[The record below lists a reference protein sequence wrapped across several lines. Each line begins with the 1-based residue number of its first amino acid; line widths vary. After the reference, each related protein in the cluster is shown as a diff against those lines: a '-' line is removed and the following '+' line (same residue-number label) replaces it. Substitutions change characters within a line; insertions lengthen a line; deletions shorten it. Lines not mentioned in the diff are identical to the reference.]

1 MLASIFAKFDV
12 FFADPGYTLQIK
24 QALTIKPKEMRVKVA
39 LRSRPS
45 SSAGAVEK
53 PLKGAD
59 TDAVDRKGKEQKE
72 TVTKVGEV
80 TTGATPLY
88 VFYGSNTGTSEGFAG
103 RVASDAAAHGT
114 LSTHPPSGTPPTQN
128 SSHTDMYP
136 QASKHPSKHLT
147 SRPPT
152 YQQTGLSS

>member
-45 SSAGAVEK
+45 SSAGVEK
-53 PLKGAD
+53 PLKEAD
-59 TDAVDRKGKEQKE
+59 MEDGKKQKQKE
-72 TVTKVGEV
+72 AKVGGAAS
-80 TTGATPLY
+80 GATPLY

-114 LSTHPPSGTPPTQN
+114 SFTQN
-128 SSHTDMYP
+128 IYVKKRISYHDT
-136 QASKHPSKHLT
+136 QALKHPSKHLT